1 MLKEE
6 TQCFL
11 LQKENLF
18 LQTDTAF
25 IEVGFVGSQRG
36 AVNDRGGCNGQ
47 PLLHMKFEWA
57 SFVMNVL
64 KECE

>member
-1 MLKEE
+1 MFSFAKEI
-6 TQCFL
+6 
-11 LQKENLF
+11 LF

-25 IEVGFVGSQRG
+25 IEVGFLGSQRG
-36 AVNDRGGCNGQ
+36 AGSDRGGCNGQ
-47 PLLHMKFEWA
+47 PLLHMKFERA

>member
-1 MLKEE
+1 MFSFAKEI
-6 TQCFL
+6 
-11 LQKENLF
+11 LF
-18 LQTDTAF
+18 LQTDTAY

-36 AVNDRGGCNGQ
+36 AGSDRGGCNGQ
-47 PLLHMKFEWA
+47 PLHIKFEGA